1 MIYRKILTYPGI
13 DYFAK
18 KRSTESRISSCH
30 FKLILSIPYFRKKL
44 ILLIMNIENI
54 LLIAQ
59 QPHLKDTNTVNNV
72 AELLLKGGYIM
83 IPIILLSVVSI
94 YIFIERFMY
103 IRKTSVVDEG
113 MVSGVLEGLRNKRND
128 EALNIARYS
137 NSSLGRILESGLES
151 QGKTAK
157 EAENYMEATA
167 NLEISV
173 MEKDT
178 GYLGIIAG
186 IAPMLGFIGTI
197 SGVIKIFYN
206 ISLADNIS
214 IGIIAGGL
222 YQKMIC
228 SGTGLIV
235 GVIAYASY
243 HYLQMMIDRFSIDM
257 QKQVNAVIK
266 AL

>member
-1 MIYRKILTYPGI
+1 M
-13 DYFAK
+13 
-18 KRSTESRISSCH
+18 
-30 FKLILSIPYFRKKL
+30 
-44 ILLIMNIENI
+44 ILLNIQGI
-54 LLIAQ
+54 LLQ
-59 QPHLKDTNTVNNV
+59 SQVTGTNTVDNV
-72 AELLLKGGYIM
+72 FELLMKGGFIM
-83 IPIILLSVVSI
+83 IPIILLSLLSI
-94 YIFIERFMY
+94 YIFIERFNY
-103 IRKTSVVDEG
+103 IRKNSVVDQTLVKSIISEIRSKQTG
-113 MVSGVLEGLRNKRND
+113 S
-128 EALNIARYS
+128 ALLKAKQS
-137 NSSLGRILESGLES
+137 NTSMGRILESGLN
-151 QGKTAK
+151 QAGRTPK
-157 EAENYMEATA
+157 ELEGYMESTA
-167 NLEISV
+167 NLEISM

-235 GVIAYASY
+235 GVIAYACY
-243 HYLQMMIDRFSIDM
+243 HYLQMMIDRFSINM
-257 QKQVNAVIK
+257 QREANEVVK

>member
-1 MIYRKILTYPGI
+1 MLYNY
-13 DYFAK
+13 
-18 KRSTESRISSCH
+18 
-30 FKLILSIPYFRKKL
+30 
-44 ILLIMNIENI
+44 ILL
-54 LLIAQ
+54 LID

-72 AELLLKGGYIM
+72 AELLMKGGFIM
-83 IPIILLSVVSI
+83 IPIILLSIFSI
-94 YIFIERFMY
+94 YLFIERFLY
-103 IRKTSVVDEG
+103 IRKSAVVDQELIYN
-113 MVSGVLEGLRNKRND
+113 VLDELRNKRTG
-128 EALNIARYS
+128 EALLQAR
-137 NSSLGRILESGLES
+137 NDNTSLGRILESGLNQS
-151 QGKTAK
+151 GKTPK
-157 EAENYMEATA
+157 DAENYMEATA
-167 NLEISV
+167 NIEISE
-173 MEKDT
+173 MEKNT

-235 GVIAYASY
+235 GVIAYSCY
-243 HYLQMMIDRFSIDM
+243 HYLQMMIDRYSIDM
-257 QKQVNAVIK
+257 QRKVNEVVK

>member
-1 MIYRKILTYPGI
+1 M
-13 DYFAK
+13 
-18 KRSTESRISSCH
+18 S
-30 FKLILSIPYFRKKL
+30 
-44 ILLIMNIENI
+44 LLNI
-54 LLIAQ
+54 LEVLDQAQ
-59 QPHLKDTNTVNNV
+59 LKDTNTVNNV
-72 AELLLKGGYIM
+72 AELLMKGGFIM
-83 IPIILLSVVSI
+83 IPIILLSFVSI
-94 YIFIERFMY
+94 YIFIERYLY
-103 IRKTSVVDEG
+103 IRKNAIVDESF
-113 MVSGVLEGLRNKRND
+113 VKNVINELRNKKSD
-128 EALNIARYS
+128 EALLRTKKIDT
-137 NSSLGRILESGLES
+137 SLGRIIESGLNQTGKSPKDLES
-151 QGKTAK
+151 
-157 EAENYMEATA
+157 YMEATA
-167 NLEISV
+167 NIEISM

-235 GVIAYASY
+235 GVIAYSAY
-243 HYLQMMIDRFSIDM
+243 HYLQMMIDRFSINM
-257 QKQVNAVIK
+257 QRQANEVVK

>member
-1 MIYRKILTYPGI
+1 MSIN
-13 DYFAK
+13 
-18 KRSTESRISSCH
+18 ST
-30 FKLILSIPYFRKKL
+30 LV
-44 ILLIMNIENI
+44 LL
-54 LLIAQ
+54 L
-59 QPHLKDTNTVNNV
+59 QPQLRDTNSVNNV
-72 AELLLKGGYIM
+72 AELLMKGGYIM
-83 IPIILLSVVSI
+83 IPIILLSIFSI
-94 YIFIERFMY
+94 YLFIERFIY
-103 IRKTSVVDEG
+103 IRRCSVIDET
-113 MVSGVLEGLRNKRND
+113 MVSNVITGIRNSKNE
-128 EALNIARYS
+128 EALNHARYS
-137 NSSLGRILESGLES
+137 NSSLGRILESGLNNP
-151 QGKTAK
+151 GKTSK
-157 EAENYMEATA
+157 DAESYMEATA

-235 GVIAYASY
+235 GVIAYAAY
-243 HYLQMMIDRFSIDM
+243 HYLQMMIDRFSIGM
-257 QKQVNAVIK
+257 QRQVNEVVK